1 MTSSLSFSHH
11 NPSSSSHR
19 PLIRLATSEDISEI
33 AEVLTHSF
41 HHFSPWMA
49 WLYPLM
55 KMGIAEDL
63 RDRIYTHNTEY
74 YCLIATLEDNNS
86 KKENI
91 VGTVEISFRNLYG
104 SWSKNKKCPYISN
117 LAVKKEFR
125 RQGIATQLLTKCEEI
140 AQNWGHNNLCLH
152 VLAENTTGQTVYMQN
167 GYTIKQEETNLYSL
181 FIKNKR
187 RLLLQKSFINKPK

>member
-11 NPSSSSHR
+11 NHSSSCC
-19 PLIRLATSEDISEI
+19 PIIRLATSEDIRQI
-33 AEVLTHSF
+33 ADVLTYSF
-41 HHFSPWMA
+41 HDFGKLTG

-63 RDRIYTHNTEY
+63 RDRIYAHNSDYCCIIAVIPATTTE
-74 YCLIATLEDNNS
+74 AE
-86 KKENI
+86 KI
-91 VGTVEISFRNLYG
+91 VGTVEVSQRRLYG
-104 SWSKNKKCPYISN
+104 WTQKQKFPYISN

-125 RQGIATQLLTKCEEI
+125 RQGIATQLLKKCEEI
-140 AQNWGHNNLCLH
+140 AQNWGHDNLSLH
-152 VLAENTTGQTVYMQN
+152 VLAENKTGQTVYLQN

-187 RLLLQKSFINKPK
+187 RLLLEKSFSNNPE